1 MAEENDKHEPN
12 GSGLEAPPAKPA
24 TPGRET
30 GSPAATQGLTRR
42 DLVKRGAAGAFAV
55 SMFGDVPINVIEPP
69 SRDAK
74 ASGIRNSE
82 GDRSLRR
89 ATWKATGIKI
99 ASAPTFF
106 TKAERAVT
114 QATRTPTC
122 REDDRNSGVSQR
134 TMTSTAPD
142 RAIAALTI
150 SAPAISGTTGFEKPE
165 NA

>member
-1 MAEENDKHEPN
+1 
-12 GSGLEAPPAKPA
+12 
-24 TPGRET
+24 
-30 GSPAATQGLTRR
+30 
-42 DLVKRGAAGAFAV
+42 
-55 SMFGDVPINVIEPP
+55 MFGDVPINVIEPP

-122 REDDRNSGVSQR
+122 REDDRNSGVNQR
-134 TMTSTAPD
+134 TRTSTAPD

-150 SAPAISGTTGFEKPE
+150 SAPPISGTTGFEKPE